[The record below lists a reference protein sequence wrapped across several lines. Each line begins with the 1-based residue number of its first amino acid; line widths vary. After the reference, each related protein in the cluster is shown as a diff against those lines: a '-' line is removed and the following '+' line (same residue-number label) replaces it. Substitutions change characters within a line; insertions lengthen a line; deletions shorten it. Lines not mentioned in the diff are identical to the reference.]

1 MADNAPSWTDILSA
15 FLAYPE
21 KIALLL
27 VLFAGAWR
35 WLREL
40 WIERK
45 DDSHHESI
53 IEILM
58 KENRELRVYRRIC
71 KPDGQTVPD
80 FCQVPAY

>member
-1 MADNAPSWTDILSA
+1 VADNAPSWTEILSA
-15 FLAYPE
+15 FLTYPE

-40 WIERK
+40 WMERK

-53 IEILM
+53 IEIIM
-58 KENRELRVYRRIC
+58 KENKELRAENKDLREELR
-71 KPDGQTVPD
+71 KGQSD
-80 FCQVPAY
+80 DS

>member
-40 WIERK
+40 WVERK
-45 DDSHHESI
+45 DDSHHETI

-58 KENRELRVYRRIC
+58 KENKELREENKELREELRREQS
-71 KPDGQTVPD
+71 DD
-80 FCQVPAY
+80 S

>member
-40 WIERK
+40 WVERK

-58 KENRELRVYRRIC
+58 KENRELRGENKELREELR
-71 KPDGQTVPD
+71 KTQENDR
-80 FCQVPAY
+80 

>member
-1 MADNAPSWTDILSA
+1 MLSA

-40 WIERK
+40 WMEQK
-45 DDSHHESI
+45 DDSHHETM

-58 KENRELRVYRRIC
+58 KENRELRGENKELREELR
-71 KPDGQTVPD
+71 KSQEDD
-80 FCQVPAY
+80 R

>member
-15 FLAYPE
+15 FMAYPE

-40 WIERK
+40 LVERK

-58 KENRELRVYRRIC
+58 NENRELRGENKELREELR
-71 KPDGQTVPD
+71 KTQDD
-80 FCQVPAY
+80 DR

>member
-1 MADNAPSWTDILSA
+1 VADNAPSWTDILSA
-15 FLAYPE
+15 FMAYPE

-40 WIERK
+40 WVERK

-58 KENRELRVYRRIC
+58 KENRELRVENKDLREELR
-71 KPDGQTVPD
+71 KNQEDD
-80 FCQVPAY
+80 R

>member
-27 VLFAGAWR
+27 VLLAGAWR

-40 WIERK
+40 WVERK

-58 KENRELRVYRRIC
+58 KENRELRGENKALRDELRRTQE
-71 KPDGQTVPD
+71 DD
-80 FCQVPAY
+80 R

>member
-40 WIERK
+40 WVERK

-53 IEILM
+53 IDILM
-58 KENRELRVYRRIC
+58 KENRELRGENKALRDELRRTQE
-71 KPDGQTVPD
+71 DD
-80 FCQVPAY
+80 R

>member
-40 WIERK
+40 WVERK

-58 KENRELRVYRRIC
+58 KENRELRGENKGLREELR
-71 KPDGQTVPD
+71 KHQDD
-80 FCQVPAY
+80 DR

>member
-40 WIERK
+40 WVERK

-58 KENRELRVYRRIC
+58 KENRELREELRRTQE
-71 KPDGQTVPD
+71 DD
-80 FCQVPAY
+80 R